1 MKKILSL
8 VLCVLMVVMLC
19 NPVTVSSA
27 GLEYLVI
34 CGKVTNEKNEPVHV
48 LNENDT
54 PVPRGVP
61 AWISY
66 TSPTDSGNWP
76 WNTPISLEEFTM
88 TESPDTPVWPA
99 DSYIDVLAVGRTGAV
114 LEWSKATIIDEN
126 CEIQEYRI
134 FNQGQVVAVIPIDYI
149 YGDANVNRFPITEL
163 APSTCHS
170 LNRCPAGGV
179 SAVISTVASCSYWP
193 LPVPLLTVTV

>member
-66 TSPTDSGNWP
+66 TSPTDSG
-76 WNTPISLEEFTM
+76 
-88 TESPDTPVWPA
+88 
-99 DSYIDVLAVGRTGAV
+99 
-114 LEWSKATIIDEN
+114 
-126 CEIQEYRI
+126 
-134 FNQGQVVAVIPIDYI
+134 
-149 YGDANVNRFPITEL
+149 
-163 APSTCHS
+163 
-170 LNRCPAGGV
+170 
-179 SAVISTVASCSYWP
+179 
-193 LPVPLLTVTV
+193 